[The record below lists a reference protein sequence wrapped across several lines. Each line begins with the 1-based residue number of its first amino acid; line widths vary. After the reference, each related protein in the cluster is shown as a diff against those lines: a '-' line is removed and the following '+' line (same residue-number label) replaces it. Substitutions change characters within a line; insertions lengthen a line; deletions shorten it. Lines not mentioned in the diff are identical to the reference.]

1 MYKETGLTLYLIL
14 LYDKKSNISIV
25 IFYMFSAKKLLLI
38 GFILIL
44 LVAIPLTLYFI
55 QQQQEIRSRAQA
67 ATTLSFTPSTS
78 SVNVGDVVSLDLMVN
93 PNSNLV
99 SFVRLE
105 ILYDSIKLATASGN
119 QGKAFEPNN
128 LAFPSITEGPIYEDG
143 RILVTLSVGSDPT
156 KAIQTPTKVATFQ
169 FIAKEPTETPTQ
181 VTLGTQTQVLSIGPE
196 DQASE
201 NVLASTSPA
210 AISIGG
216 GPLPTSTPTPTPTAT
231 PTPTTTVSNTLPV
244 CSTFTATV
252 ASSSAPV
259 DVTFNVVGSDADGTI
274 EKITINYGDN
284 NVINYTENLGVKN
297 VNTTYTHTYTS
308 AGQYTAQ
315 ALLTDD
321 QGGVSSAQS
330 CKTTVTI
337 AGEPTATPTGT
348 LTPTATSTPTA
359 TPTTGVDTPTPT
371 MEAPGP
377 GSTVIG
383 IGAFFTVLSIIGAI
397 LFFTL

>member
-1 MYKETGLTLYLIL
+1 
-14 LYDKKSNISIV
+14 
-25 IFYMFSAKKLLLI
+25 MFSAKKLILI

-44 LVAIPLTLYFI
+44 LIAIPLTLYFI

-67 ATTLSFTPSTS
+67 ATTLSFTPPTS

-105 ILYDSIKLATASGN
+105 ILYDSTKLATASGN
-119 QGKAFEPNN
+119 QGKAFEPNT

-169 FIAKEPTETPTQ
+169 FIAKEPTTTPTQ
-181 VTLGTQTQVLSIGPE
+181 VTLGPTQTQVLSIGPE

-201 NVLASTSPA
+201 NVLSSTSPA

-216 GPLPTSTPTPTPTAT
+216 AAPTPTPTASITTTPPPT
-231 PTPTTTVSNTLPV
+231 PTPTITTTNTLPV

-252 ASSSAPV
+252 ASGSAPV
-259 DVTFNVVGSDADGTI
+259 NVTFNVIGSDSDGTI
-274 EKITINYGDN
+274 EKVTINYGDN
-284 NVINYTENLGVKN
+284 NVINYTDNLGVEE
-297 VNTTYTHTYTS
+297 VDTTYTHTYSS

-321 QGGVSSAQS
+321 KGGVSSAES

-337 AGEPTATPTGT
+337 AGTPTATPTGT

-371 MEAPGP
+371 MEQPGP

-383 IGAFFTVLSIIGAI
+383 LGAFFTVLSIIGAI

>member
-1 MYKETGLTLYLIL
+1 
-14 LYDKKSNISIV
+14 
-25 IFYMFSAKKLLLI
+25 MFSAKKLLLI

-67 ATTLSFTPSTS
+67 ATTLSFTPATS

-105 ILYDSIKLATASGN
+105 ILYDSTKLATASGD
-119 QGKAFEPNN
+119 QGKAFEPNT
-128 LAFPSITEGPIYEDG
+128 LAFPSVTEGPIYEDG
-143 RILVTLSVGSDPT
+143 KILVTLSVGSDPT

-169 FIAKEPTETPTQ
+169 FIAKEPTDTPTQ
-181 VTLGTQTQVLSIGPE
+181 VTLGATQTQVLSIGPE

-201 NVLASTSPA
+201 NVLSSTSPA

-216 GPLPTSTPTPTPTAT
+216 ALSPTLTPTPTIPVTPTPTPT
-231 PTPTTTVSNTLPV
+231 TTASNTLPV

-252 ASSSAPV
+252 ASTSAPV
-259 DVTFNVVGSDADGTI
+259 DVKFNVVGSDADGTI
-274 EKITINYGDN
+274 EKVTINYGDN

-297 VNTTYTHTYTS
+297 INTTYTHTYTA

-330 CKTTVTI
+330 CQTTVTI
-337 AGEPTATPTGT
+337 AQEPTATPTGT
-348 LTPTATSTPTA
+348 LTPTDTPTPTA

-371 MEAPGP
+371 LEAPGP
-377 GSTVIG
+377 GATVIG